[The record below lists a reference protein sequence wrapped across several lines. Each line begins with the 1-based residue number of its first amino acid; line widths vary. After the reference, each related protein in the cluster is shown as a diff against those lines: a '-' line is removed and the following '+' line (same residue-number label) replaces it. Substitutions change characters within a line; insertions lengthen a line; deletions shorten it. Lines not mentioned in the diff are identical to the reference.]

1 MEITKEKF
9 KNLISNNGISPYVI
23 FSQLQRK
30 IFKLKDKLKS
40 ANKRLTNLQ
49 GIIELRNQTIVR
61 LEKENQKSIKQ
72 FPREMF
78 VRKDENSEWT
88 IRTVIGI
95 NSKNIAI
102 ALYDR
107 VNLSNIT
114 DRNSIYFWNFYREI
128 DDKIEV
134 SMKEIA
140 KKFNIPIDSIKIID

>member
-9 KNLISNNGISPYVI
+9 KDLISNNGISPYVI

-114 DRNSIYFWNFYREI
+114 DRSGIYFWNFYREI

>member
-107 VNLSNIT
+107 VNLSNISI
-114 DRNSIYFWNFYREI
+114 NSHMYFWNFYREI